1 MGLSQKL
8 CHHTLCKGKN
18 CTRRASAEANV
29 GQTSHMTVG
38 RVRELPVHDEL
49 GAMFIVESS
58 DLHLHGHYVRLSF
71 HKTQDAQRH

>member
-1 MGLSQKL
+1 MSKIIPPYYLQREKIAPDV
-8 CHHTLCKGKN
+8 H
-18 CTRRASAEANV
+18 AQIEANV
-29 GQTSHMTVG
+29 GQTSHVTVG